1 MGNLIKLIQKYFT
14 FILFIL
20 LEVFCFSII
29 VKNNA
34 YHKVAFINKSN
45 SVSNSFYAFRYQ
57 ITSFI
62 SLRQVNDS
70 IAKMN
75 ASLLSQWAN
84 QRKPEPPDTG
94 VAVLNS
100 PYFDFIPAIITR
112 NSISQTR
119 NFIYINKGRLD
130 GIENDMGVISEHGP
144 VGKVVNITNHYACVR
159 SFLHRD
165 NSIAVK
171 VKNTHYFGSIV
182 WEGKDIRVARLEDIP
197 KHIKVKKGDTV
208 MTSGYSSF
216 FPEDLPVGRIIKFE
230 NNPTNNFADA
240 QVLLFNDFGNMHHV
254 YVIKNLRKKEIDSLD
269 IKTTDLTKTDE

>member
-14 FILFIL
+14 FILFIF
-20 LEVFCFSII
+20 LEIFCFSVI
-29 VKNNA
+29 VKNNT

-45 SVSNSFYAFRYQ
+45 SVSNSFYAFRHE
-57 ITSFI
+57 ISSFVA
-62 SLRQVNDS
+62 LRQVNDS
-70 IAKMN
+70 LAKMN
-75 ASLLSQWAN
+75 ASLLAQWAN
-84 QRKPEPPDTG
+84 QPRREPLDTG
-94 VAVLNS
+94 HTILNS
-100 PYFDFIPAIITR
+100 SYFDIIPAIITR

-130 GIENDMGVISEHGP
+130 GIEMDMGIITEHGP
-144 VGKVVNITNHYACVR
+144 VGKVVNVTNHYACAR

-230 NNPTNNFADA
+230 NNQTNNFADA
-240 QVLLFNDFGNMHHV
+240 QVVLFNDFGNLHHV

-269 IKTTDLTKTDE
+269 IKTNELTKTDE